1 MRPWRFLSL
10 IVLVVG
16 AGVLVFPQAG
26 GAAGCRFSERDCAHL
41 DATSGATNLVL
52 DAVDD
57 ADAEAKVVERRATR
71 LTQEGSLI
79 AARAAWRDAARA
91 RIAARNTLNA
101 LFVWMA
107 DLLKRE
113 ETIARGADPDG
124 LQPYGPEASALV
136 IKQARALVEYL
147 GRVRAL
153 WDREI
158 VQALQRVRTP
168 KPPAASTAQ
177 VKAAARAG
185 AAAAASAAAAGAALG
200 PGPHPWPPVTDD
212 AGLRNLWSQY
222 AQQLLAVD
230 AGFTRLLKGVTG
242 NLTAAERKA
251 RARAMEV
258 MLREY
263 RADWKAMLSR
273 LTGAKGL
280 TAYAGCRSKMIAHA
294 NGVRARDRLVVRLIS
309 AVRRG
314 NAAGIRRAHAT
325 QAAQGAKNR
334 RLAANVRACLKAA
347 GTPGSG
353 ATDPTTIPI
362 RLDLSSLCPDKVV
375 RQGVRLV
382 LVDGPQ
388 ADYRFNCHY
397 AVPTNKAL
405 VPVTVSIL
413 WWTPSSGHVAAVGNC
428 AQGTDR
434 LSGNQ
439 IREWNSGTFFLD
451 VQAAGGFD
459 DRDGVLVKAGK
470 DAVAR
475 KFALPC
481 NYKG

>member
-1 MRPWRFLSL
+1 MRPWSFLSL
-10 IVLVVG
+10 IVLVAG

-26 GAAGCRFSERDCAHL
+26 DAAGCRFSARDCAHL
-41 DATSGATNLVL
+41 DAVSQTTNMLL
-52 DAVDD
+52 DGIDD
-57 ADAEAKVVERRATR
+57 ADADAKVAERRAAR
-71 LTQEGSLI
+71 LTQEGSSV

-101 LFVWMA
+101 LLVWVA
-107 DLLKRE
+107 EVLKRE
-113 ETIARGADPDG
+113 ERIARGADPYG
-124 LQPYGPEASALV
+124 MQPYGPEASALA
-136 IKQARALVEYL
+136 IEQIRALAEYL
-147 GRVRAL
+147 GRERTL

-158 VQALQRVRTP
+158 VQALQRVRAP
-168 KPPAASTAQ
+168 KPPAANAAQ
-177 VKAAARAG
+177 VNAAARAG
-185 AAAAASAAAAGAALG
+185 SAASASGAAVAAALG
-200 PGPHPWPPVTDD
+200 PASHPWPPVTDD

-230 AGFTRLLKGVTG
+230 AGFTRLLQGVTG
-242 NLTAAERKA
+242 NLTPADRKA

-294 NGVRARDRLVVRLIS
+294 TGVRARDRLVVRLIS

-314 NAAGIRRAHAT
+314 NAAQIRRAHTT

-405 VPVTVSIL
+405 VPVTVSII

-434 LSGNQ
+434 LSGSQ
-439 IREWNSGTFFLD
+439 LREWSSGTFFLD

-459 DRDGVLVKAGK
+459 ERDAVLEKVGG